1 MEGSAPS
8 GRRLAARR
16 QSRVLARRDPKT
28 VAGMQFMP
36 DFMAAV
42 RVGVVVFVGR
52 VRERVVWRRKRTARR
67 LV

>member
-1 MEGSAPS
+1 
-8 GRRLAARR
+8 
-16 QSRVLARRDPKT
+16 
-28 VAGMQFMP
+28 MP